1 MVIVIMGVSGSGKTT
16 IGKKISKSLGWKF
29 YEGDDYHPQKNV
41 EKMSNGIPLNDEDR
55 KPWLQNL
62 SRIIAEMINEKEN
75 AVITCSALKK
85 IYRNIIK
92 INDEVKFVYLKSSY
106 DLIKKRMKQ
115 RNNHFMK
122 ADMLASQF
130 EALEEPEDAIS
141 VSIDKSE
148 EQILKEIYKQLK
160 LNIN

>member
-106 DLIKKRMKQ
+106 DLIKK
-115 RNNHFMK
+115 
-122 ADMLASQF
+122 
-130 EALEEPEDAIS
+130 E
-141 VSIDKSE
+141 
-148 EQILKEIYKQLK
+148 
-160 LNIN
+160 